1 MDAVT
6 YPDEKI
12 TVFVQKN
19 FIPLQVAHDAKPL
32 SGDFNIKWTPTI
44 IILGIDG
51 REHNR
56 TVGFLNPDDFIA
68 SGLLGLGKFHFDN
81 DRYQEAIDLFTNLLS
96 SHPASDYVP
105 EAIFLRC
112 VARYKQS
119 GERRF
124 LKDAYEILS
133 SQHPDSAW
141 AKKAYPYRL
150 L

>member
-12 TVFVQKN
+12 IAFVQEN

-32 SGDFNIKWTPTI
+32 SEDFNIKWTPTLI
-44 IILGIDG
+44 TLGIDG
-51 REHNR
+51 REHHR
-56 TVGFLNPDDFIA
+56 TVGFLNPEGFIA

-81 DRYQEAIDLFTNLLS
+81 DRYKEAIELFENLLS
-96 SHPASDYVP
+96 SHPGSDYVP
-105 EAIFLRC
+105 EAIFLRS
-112 VARYKQS
+112 VSHYKHS

-133 SQHPDSAW
+133 SLHPDSEW
-141 AKKAYPYRL
+141 TKKAYPYRL